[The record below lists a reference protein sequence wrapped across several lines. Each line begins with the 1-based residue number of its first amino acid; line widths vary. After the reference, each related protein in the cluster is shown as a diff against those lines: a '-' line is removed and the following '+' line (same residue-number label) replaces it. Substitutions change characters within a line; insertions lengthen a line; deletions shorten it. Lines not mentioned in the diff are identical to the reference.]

1 MDDSGNQAI
10 KCGNLAITV
19 QKKAPNSC
27 QRRDPDD
34 NQQLPSSCTDAP
46 GWSLEAIPGQ
56 RDWRMLVPYPLPC
69 FKKRWTTKE
78 VNPIKAFLLGCQDY
92 SKTFYF
98 SLTWGPHSAH
108 AFQQRSHATKVHK
121 AIGGKHPNMI
131 LRSPHPLK
139 AISNR
144 KMSHRLGKPKL
155 KKVASKQKC
164 CTSKTCCTLLANK
177 FQIFPLQN
185 TTEVIPG

>member
-1 MDDSGNQAI
+1 MTTSSYPP
-10 KCGNLAITV
+10 LAPMLQV
-19 QKKAPNSC
+19 EAW
-27 QRRDPDD
+27 RLYLD
-34 NQQLPSSCTDAP
+34 NGIGACLYRTHCHA
-46 GWSLEAIPGQ
+46 
-56 RDWRMLVPYPLPC
+56 
-69 FKKRWTTKE
+69 FKKQWTTKE